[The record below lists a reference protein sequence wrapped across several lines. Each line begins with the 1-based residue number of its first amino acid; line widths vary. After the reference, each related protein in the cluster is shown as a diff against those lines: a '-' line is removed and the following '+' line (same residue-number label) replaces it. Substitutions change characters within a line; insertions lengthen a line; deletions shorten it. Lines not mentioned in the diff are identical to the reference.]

1 MDLNKLG
8 IRARVLGVVGLLA
21 FIDSFLP
28 WYTVSA
34 KSAFP
39 GALQYSNSGN
49 AWNVGIGGWF
59 PLLVLLGLGVVAVLP
74 AFGRS
79 FEIRGGYAAVGV
91 LALVATVII
100 LLRWLTYPSV
110 GAGAG
115 GFIDAGADFGT
126 YLGVVLGLVAVGV
139 AYLAFTAEGG
149 KLNTIADSFKVP
161 ASAPGAVPPPQHR
174 EDGQA

>member
-1 MDLNKLG
+1 MDLTKLD
-8 IRARVLGVVGLLA
+8 IRARVLGAVGLLA

-28 WYTVSA
+28 WYKVSS

-39 GALQYSNSGN
+39 GALQYSSSGN
-49 AWNVGIGGWF
+49 AWNVGIGGWL
-59 PLLVLLGLGVVAVLP
+59 PLLLLLALGAVAVLP
-74 AFGRS
+74 AFGRN

-110 GAGAG
+110 GGGAG
-115 GFIDAGADFGT
+115 SYIDAGAAFGT
-126 YLGVVLGLVAVGV
+126 YLGVVLGLVSVGV

-149 KLNTIADSFKVP
+149 KLNAIADAFKSP
-161 ASAPGAVPPPQHR
+161 ASTPGAVPSQQPG
-174 EDGQA
+174 DGQA